1 MPTLMPAVMHTEV
14 QQLFGYNCHG
24 LVRRPCYTTI
34 TYIVE
39 VCLSHPKGDSMM
51 NFRKLMS
58 NVGMINEQHIRIA
71 LAIGALALF
80 VLGAGAPAGLDN

>member
-1 MPTLMPAVMHTEV
+1 
-14 QQLFGYNCHG
+14 
-24 LVRRPCYTTI
+24 
-34 TYIVE
+34 
-39 VCLSHPKGDSMM
+39 MM